1 MPRHYF
7 RGKRLNLLRVLR
19 FLQEADRRLL
29 YGLLLLVVAG
39 PFLLRPHLGVQ
50 VSPQTQQMFDAIDSL
65 PPRSFVYFGTDWAA
79 GTRGENLPQTTAVM
93 RHLMKKKL
101 RFAIISLDPQGKQL
115 AQRVAER
122 LQGRYGYR
130 EGVDWVNWG
139 YQVAGT
145 DTDEQNYIK
154 GFTKDVP
161 GYFKTDIHG
170 QPLATLPVMQ
180 GIRTAS
186 DINFIV
192 SITPTNSY
200 RPYIAFLAQSN
211 KIPMGLCPTAVMAPE
226 AFVYLDSRQLVG
238 LVNGVQG
245 AAEYEQLLRER
256 LPEDLS
262 DAKGIEKASEFLPS
276 LSFAHLLIIVF
287 ILLGNVAMILERRQR
302 AALGGGGR

>member
-1 MPRHYF
+1 MRF
-7 RGKRLNLLRVLR
+7 DSSARTAIFTGGGSAAALR
-19 FLQEADRRLL
+19 
-29 YGLLLLVVAG
+29 LLLLVVVG
-39 PFLLRPHLGVQ
+39 PFLLRPRLHVQ
-50 VSPQTQQMFDAIDSL
+50 VSPQTQQLYDVVDSL
-65 PPRSFVYFGTDWAA
+65 PPRSFVYLGSDWSA
-79 GTRGENLPQTTAVM
+79 GTRGENLPQTTAIM

-101 RFAIISLDPQGKQL
+101 RFGIVSLDAQGKEL

-145 DTDEQNYIK
+145 DVDQQNYIK
-154 GFTKDVP
+154 GFTKDIV
-161 GYFKTDIHG
+161 GYFKTDVHRA
-170 QPLATLPVMQ
+170 PLATLPVME
-180 GIRTAS
+180 GIKTAA
-186 DINFIV
+186 DIKLVI

-226 AFVYLDSRQLVG
+226 AFTYLDSRQLIG

-245 AAEYEQLLRER
+245 AAEYEQLLRENH
-256 LPEDLS
+256 PEDLT

-287 ILLGNVAMILERRQR
+287 IALGNVAMLLERRQR
-302 AALGGGGR
+302 AALGREGR